1 MKKFK
6 GKITVILGV
15 VVVLLLAAASWYS
28 IVFNDWR
35 LVAPTDFST
44 CTFTSRDLPMLISG
58 ALFVLYVL
66 YLGILLCRAI
76 IANKLRQAEAK
87 TTRKLNP
94 KLGLLGFAGFF
105 GFLGFWTYSAFHA
118 VSPFVFF
125 AFFGFFGF
133 FYEGKMSNTLID
145 ERYKENRIRAE
156 LTAHRAAVAIVFLSL
171 ILLNLNAGALL
182 GSLEFTL
189 IALTILISLAIALD
203 LFLTEYL
210 LYRYDCADQPD
221 GGGED

>member
-1 MKKFK
+1 MNTSYLLEGPVMKKFK

-44 CTFTSRDLPMLISG
+44 YTFTSRDLPMLISG

-76 IANKLRQAEAK
+76 IANRLRQAEAK

-145 ERYKENRIRAE
+145 ERYKARWWP
-156 LTAHRAAVAIVFLSL
+156 
-171 ILLNLNAGALL
+171 
-182 GSLEFTL
+182 
-189 IALTILISLAIALD
+189 
-203 LFLTEYL
+203 LFS
-210 LYRYDCADQPD
+210 CP
-221 GGGED
+221 